1 MGSLASRLGYC
12 GQRVWG
18 ANSFWRKRDTG
29 PAQPALPAGRAGSL
43 ISYSSIGWA
52 VLARVGSESIDT
64 TARAS
69 CVFSA
74 VHHDS
79 AASPLLE
86 PASSGRVLITD
97 GDDRAALAAARSLVA
112 GGWDDPVTA
121 PPRPSLVGVAPG
133 GPGWSPPSEAFTAP

>member
-29 PAQPALPAGRAGSL
+29 PAQPALPVGRAGSL

-112 GGWDDPVTA
+112 GGSDRH
-121 PPRPSLVGVAPG
+121 PPRPSPPPPAGA
-133 GPGWSPPSEAFTAP
+133 GPGVRGLART